1 MKSKILILEKNEHYA
16 ERLQK
21 MLIGMLDYQV
31 IHVTSELA
39 VVRELT
45 ANYVDLIVVGIH
57 QARAKEGLR
66 LIEIL
71 LVEKKV
77 VTVAPIMV
85 VSDVQDPAYIQQCV
99 QAGISDYMLY
109 PEDPVEI
116 LPRLKNVLNK
126 SGGISEM
133 LVRVSTTF
141 LGPAARVFIEQQ
153 AKKKLNISS
162 LKDLK
167 RDQLPDFLR
176 HLAVTIRPILKEKV
190 AVFVRRLEQAF
201 GLKSERESD

>member
-21 MLIGMLDYQV
+21 MLISMLDYQV

-77 VTVAPIMV
+77 FTVAPIMV
-85 VSDVQDPAYIQQCV
+85 VSDVQDPAYIHQCV
-99 QAGISDYMLY
+99 
-109 PEDPVEI
+109 
-116 LPRLKNVLNK
+116 
-126 SGGISEM
+126 
-133 LVRVSTTF
+133 
-141 LGPAARVFIEQQ
+141 
-153 AKKKLNISS
+153 
-162 LKDLK
+162 
-167 RDQLPDFLR
+167 
-176 HLAVTIRPILKEKV
+176 
-190 AVFVRRLEQAF
+190 
-201 GLKSERESD
+201 

>member
-21 MLIGMLDYQV
+21 MLISMLDYQV

-77 VTVAPIMV
+77 FTVAPIMV
-85 VSDVQDPAYIQQCV
+85 VSDVQYPAYIQQCV

-141 LGPAARVFIEQQ
+141 
-153 AKKKLNISS
+153 
-162 LKDLK
+162 
-167 RDQLPDFLR
+167 
-176 HLAVTIRPILKEKV
+176 
-190 AVFVRRLEQAF
+190 
-201 GLKSERESD
+201 

>member
-21 MLIGMLDYQV
+21 MLISMLDYQV

-141 LGPAARVFIEQQ
+141 
-153 AKKKLNISS
+153 
-162 LKDLK
+162 
-167 RDQLPDFLR
+167 
-176 HLAVTIRPILKEKV
+176 
-190 AVFVRRLEQAF
+190 
-201 GLKSERESD
+201 